1 MERKFVRSHVMA
13 IGLAVALGM
22 LLVLSLLAGLG
33 GLHPRD
39 ALAVSG
45 TLPTASNARALA
57 ATGSITGLAQADD
70 SGAPLAGV
78 VVKIYDGVSFALLYT
93 TTTDASGQYSAT
105 VTTPYSQAR
114 LFFDGGPVGYS
125 KEWHKSKLFFS
136 QADRVNLQEG
146 GVITDVNAILT
157 KLGAISGTVTLDD
170 DGGPAANISIVVED
184 ANGNWV
190 GAASADNS
198 GQFTVT
204 GLATGAYKL
213 AFTGGAFSGIRDEW
227 YRDQYSR
234 VTADLVT
241 VTAGA
246 TTAITAEVTSRN
258 VITGLVTDEFSGIP
272 IGNARIMLYN
282 AANTIVRDLTLPCFS
297 CAPGEYRF
305 YALDPGQYRLEFRH
319 LPYHVTEF
327 YSDQQT
333 LTNATV
339 VSITAAQVITSVNAA
354 LTTGLTGTLAVTLTQ
369 DNYQPLSST
378 HAAYVELYDP
388 SSGEGLATIGSIN
401 GDGSTVTYTFAVSG
415 GDYLVYLGANY
426 PLLGEWYDDQPVS
439 STAAIVLI
447 TPGATTTISANL
459 TALTTTTILG
469 CITGTV
475 TSGVAPLQDAHVRV
489 YKAGRD
495 WREPT
500 TTGADGAYGPVCI
513 EPGDYQVSFS
523 YFPSMTTWYSGAL
536 ARATAATVTITS
548 GVTLTDVNGILGDLG
563 GCISGQA
570 VGASG
575 QGIKSASFQIR
586 DAGGSLL
593 PFWQGLNDIALT
605 DNGDT
610 DLDGGFV
617 ACGLASGLYVVS
629 SPNIGSTS
637 VSVTAP
643 LETGGVVCKLYT
655 IYLPI
660 VLRDAS

>member
-13 IGLAVALGM
+13 IGLALALGM
-22 LLVLSLLAGLG
+22 LAVLSLLAGLG
-33 GLHPRD
+33 GLRPPG
-39 ALAVSG
+39 ALAVSE

-93 TTTDASGQYSAT
+93 TTTDADGHYSAT
-105 VTTPYSQAR
+105 VTSPYSQAR
-114 LFFDGGPVGYS
+114 LFFDGRAVAYAS
-125 KEWHKSKLFFS
+125 EWYDDKAFFS
-136 QADRVNLQEG
+136 QADRVYLQEG
-146 GVITDVNAILT
+146 AVVTGVNVSLAERGIM
-157 KLGAISGTVTLDD
+157 SGTITLEGGAPAIDVCVTLLEVNK
-170 DGGPAANISIVVED
+170 GCD
-184 ANGNWV
+184 AHTD
-190 GAASADNS
+190 AL
-198 GQFTVT
+198 GQFIIADLMSGTYR
-204 GLATGAYKL
+204 LM
-213 AFTGGAFSGIRDEW
+213 FSGGAFPGVWPEY
-227 YRDQYSR
+227 YRDKSSPD
-234 VTADLVT
+234 VADGVT

-246 TTAITAEVTSRN
+246 TAAITAEVTSRN
-258 VITGLVTDEFSGIP
+258 VITGLVTDEFSGLAIS
-272 IGNARIMLYN
+272 NASVKLYDE
-282 AANTIVRDLTLPCFS
+282 AGIITRDLTLPCLS

-305 YALDPGQYRLEFRH
+305 SVVNPGHYRLEFSH

-339 VSITAAQVITSVNAA
+339 VSITAAQVITGVNAA

-388 SSGEGLATIGSIN
+388 SSGDGLATIGSIN
-401 GDGSTVTYTFAVSG
+401 GDGSTVTYTFVVSG

-439 STAAIVLI
+439 STAEIVSI

-469 CITGTV
+469 CITGAV
-475 TSGVAPLQDAHVRV
+475 TSGVAPLQDAQVWV

-536 ARATAATVTITS
+536 ARATAATVAITS

-563 GCISGQA
+563 GCISGR
-570 VGASG
+570 VVNASG
-575 QGIKSASFQIR
+575 QGVESASFQIR

-617 ACGLASGLYVVS
+617 ACGLASGLYSVQ
-629 SPNIGSTS
+629 SPGVGSAS

-643 LETGGVVCKLYT
+643 LETGGVICKPYT
-655 IYLPI
+655 IYLP
-660 VLRDAS
+660 VVMRDSG

>member
-1 MERKFVRSHVMA
+1 MECKFVRSHVMA
-13 IGLAVALGM
+13 IGLALALGM
-22 LLVLSLLAGLG
+22 LAVLSLLAGLG
-33 GLHPRD
+33 GLRPPG
-39 ALAVSG
+39 ALAVSE
-45 TLPTASNARALA
+45 TLPTASNTRALA

-93 TTTDASGQYSAT
+93 TTTDAYGHYSAT
-105 VTTPYSQAR
+105 VTSPYSLAR
-114 LFFDGGPVGYS
+114 LFFDGRAVAYAS
-125 KEWHKSKLFFS
+125 EWYDDKAFFS
-136 QADRVNLQEG
+136 KADRVYLQEG
-146 GVITDVNAILT
+146 AVVTGVNVSLAERGIMSGMITLEGGAPAADVCV
-157 KLGAISGTVTLDD
+157 KLLEVNKECDAYTDALGQVSIADLMSGTYRLRF
-170 DGGPAANISIVVED
+170 S
-184 ANGNWV
+184 
-190 GAASADNS
+190 
-198 GQFTVT
+198 
-204 GLATGAYKL
+204 
-213 AFTGGAFSGIRDEW
+213 GGAFPGVWPEYYLDKSSPDA
-227 YRDQYSR
+227 
-234 VTADLVT
+234 ADGVT

-246 TTAITAEVTSRN
+246 TAAITAEVTSRN
-258 VITGLVTDEFSGIP
+258 AITGLVTDASSGLATS
-272 IGNARIMLYN
+272 NARVKLYN
-282 AANTIVRDLTLPCFS
+282 EAGIITRDLTLPCFS

-319 LPYHVTEF
+319 LPYHITEF

-339 VSITAAQVITSVNAA
+339 VSITAAQVITGVNAA
-354 LTTGLTGTLAVTLTQ
+354 LTPGLMGTLAVALTQ

-378 HAAYVELYDP
+378 HAAYVELYDA
-388 SSGEGLATIGSIN
+388 SSGDGLATIGSIN
-401 GDGSTVTYTFAVSG
+401 GDGSTVTYTFVVSG
-415 GDYLVYLGANY
+415 GAYLVYLGANY

-563 GCISGQA
+563 GCISGQV

-575 QGIKSASFQIR
+575 QGIRSASFQIR